1 MGGMLNLTKGSM
13 LKAGGLGIGGAI
25 VGAGTNYLVDKQRKK
40 GNEKSANAINI
51 GGSMASGALTGAAIG
66 SLVPVIGTTIGA
78 IAGGVIG
85 GAMGLYEN
93 SQQNNGSITPPIHDG
108 FSTIGKNLGSD
119 FSKNRAIVQGG
130 KITPIDNKDDL
141 LAMKPGGAVDRTIN
155 KQQVNT
161 IKHEFGEITFNG
173 NITLTTPGNQKLSVD
188 LTRDPVFVREI
199 TKIIQSE
206 TEKTF
211 NQGKNK

>member
-1 MGGMLNLTKGSM
+1 MACKSQK
-13 LKAGGLGIGGAI
+13 LKHT
-25 VGAGTNYLVDKQRKK
+25 VKTQYLQENTAKF
-40 GNEKSANAINI
+40 GN
-51 GGSMASGALTGAAIG
+51 
-66 SLVPVIGTTIGA
+66 
-78 IAGGVIG
+78 
-85 GAMGLYEN
+85 LYEN